1 MSFDLKIIKQMH
13 IFYILKSTM
22 HRLGVYGN
30 TNHIFAS
37 QRTKQRM
44 MGKINQ
50 QELDEKPG
58 G

>member
-1 MSFDLKIIKQMH
+1 MYM
-13 IFYILKSTM
+13 FYILKSTM

-44 MGKINQ
+44 MGKNNQ
-50 QELDEKPG
+50 QEFDEKLG

>member
-1 MSFDLKIIKQMH
+1 MSFDIKKIKQMYM
-13 IFYILKSTM
+13 FYIFKSTK

-50 QELDEKPG
+50 QELDEKIG